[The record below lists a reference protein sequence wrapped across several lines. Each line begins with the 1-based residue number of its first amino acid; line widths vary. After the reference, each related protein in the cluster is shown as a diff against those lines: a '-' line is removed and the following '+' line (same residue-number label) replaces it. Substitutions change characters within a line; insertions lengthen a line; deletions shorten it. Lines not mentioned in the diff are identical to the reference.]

1 MKRRR
6 PARESRDHSAP
17 KRKRSGS
24 GSKQNRGPASGGS
37 RSGANHGE
45 SWGGAPASGS
55 PEPGL
60 EEEEQDVFVRLN
72 KYLASHGI
80 GSRRR
85 CDAMI
90 EEGAVMIDGEIV
102 TELGTKVQPHLQR
115 IEVDGVV
122 LKPEGLRHRYYLLN
136 KPSGVVCTNDER
148 ESKPRAVDLIT
159 DRKKGRIF
167 SVGRL
172 DEDTT
177 GLLIL
182 TNDGDFAHRVMHPR
196 YGVTKTYLV
205 KLVGRITDGELDQ
218 VRDGVYLS
226 DGKTAGARV
235 LVKQRGPRVSKLEV
249 TLLEG
254 KNREVR
260 RVFARVGHK
269 VVDLKR
275 IRIGPINDRGLKV
288 GHWRPLTRPEV
299 TDLLAHADPNR
310 EAHEAQLPGRERH
323 DRGGR
328 GRDGRGR
335 NRARRGGFGDSRNPR
350 EDRRGQGSAGR
361 GSFGGGSGAR
371 GSNAGGPG
379 GGSSG
384 GGGRSGRS
392 GEDRWDRGAG
402 GRGRSD
408 ERGAG
413 RGAGRG
419 RSDRGAARPANDRG
433 GRRQTGGDMP
443 HPLQGKPGF
452 RGDFDDE

>member
-6 PARESRDHSAP
+6 PARESRDHAGP
-17 KRKRSGS
+17 ARKRSGS
-24 GSKQNRGPASGGS
+24 SSKKTRGSRQGARREDGPSGWNAGGS
-37 RSGANHGE
+37 S
-45 SWGGAPASGS
+45 SPGGPKGPTGPGS
-55 PEPGL
+55 
-60 EEEEQDVFVRLN
+60 EEEGQDVFVRLN

-85 CDAMI
+85 CDALI
-90 EEGAVMIDGEIV
+90 EEGAVMIDGQIV

-122 LKPEGLRHRYYLLN
+122 LKPEGLRHRYYILN

-148 ESKPRAVDLIT
+148 EAKPRAVDLIT

-205 KLVGRITDGELDQ
+205 KLIGRITDREIDQ

-310 EAHEAQLPGRERH
+310 EAHEAQLPGREQ
-323 DRGGR
+323 
-328 GRDGRGR
+328 RGR
-335 NRARRGGFGDSRNPR
+335 NRSRRGGFGD
-350 EDRRGQGSAGR
+350 AGR
-361 GSFGGGSGAR
+361 RSDQREGGL
-371 GSNAGGPG
+371 
-379 GGSSG
+379 
-384 GGGRSGRS
+384 SGR
-392 GEDRWDRGAG
+392 G
-402 GRGRSD
+402 GRGRREGGGDGS
-408 ERGAG
+408 RAG
-413 RGAGRG
+413 Q
-419 RSDRGAARPANDRG
+419 RSEGARPARGRNDRG
-433 GRRQTGGDMP
+433 GARKPAGEVP
-443 HPLQGKPGF
+443 HPFQGKPGF

>member
-1 MKRRR
+1 
-6 PARESRDHSAP
+6 
-17 KRKRSGS
+17 
-24 GSKQNRGPASGGS
+24 
-37 RSGANHGE
+37 
-45 SWGGAPASGS
+45 
-55 PEPGL
+55 
-60 EEEEQDVFVRLN
+60 
-72 KYLASHGI
+72 
-80 GSRRR
+80 
-85 CDAMI
+85 
-90 EEGAVMIDGEIV
+90 MIDGEIV

-122 LKPEGLRHRYYLLN
+122 LKPEGLRHRYYILN

-148 ESKPRAVDLIT
+148 EAKPRAVDLIT

-205 KLVGRITDGELDQ
+205 KLVGRISDREIDQ

-299 TDLLAHADPNR
+299 TELLAHADPNR
-310 EAHEAQLPGRERH
+310 EAHEAQLPGREP
-323 DRGGR
+323 R
-328 GRDGRGR
+328 GRDQRGR
-335 NRARRGGFGDSRNPR
+335 NRSRRGGFGDGGRRDDQR
-350 EDRRGQGSAGR
+350 ERGFSNR
-361 GSFGGGSGAR
+361 GGGS
-371 GSNAGGPG
+371 
-379 GGSSG
+379 
-384 GGGRSGRS
+384 RSGR
-392 GEDRWDRGAG
+392 GNDGRRGDQRSEG
-402 GRGRSD
+402 GRP
-408 ERGAG
+408 A
-413 RGAGRG
+413 RG
-419 RSDRGAARPANDRG
+419 RDDRG
-433 GRRQTGGDMP
+433 GTRKPAGEVP

>member
-1 MKRRR
+1 
-6 PARESRDHSAP
+6 
-17 KRKRSGS
+17 
-24 GSKQNRGPASGGS
+24 
-37 RSGANHGE
+37 
-45 SWGGAPASGS
+45 
-55 PEPGL
+55 
-60 EEEEQDVFVRLN
+60 VRLN

-85 CDAMI
+85 CDALI

-122 LKPEGLRHRYYLLN
+122 LKPEGLRHRYYILN

-148 ESKPRAVDLIT
+148 EAKPRAVDLIT

-205 KLVGRITDGELDQ
+205 KLIGRITDREIDQ

-310 EAHEAQLPGRERH
+310 EAHEAQLPGREN
-323 DRGGR
+323 R
-328 GRDGRGR
+328 GRDQRGR
-335 NRARRGGFGDSRNPR
+335 NRSRRGGFSD
-350 EDRRGQGSAGR
+350 AGR
-361 GSFGGGSGAR
+361 
-371 GSNAGGPG
+371 
-379 GGSSG
+379 G
-384 GGGRSGRS
+384 GGGRSGR
-392 GEDRWDRGAG
+392 GGQGRGDGRHEGRGDGRGDGRGGDFRGGDDRRNGQHQG
-402 GRGRSD
+402 GGRSD
-408 ERGAG
+408 ERRPA
-413 RGAGRG
+413 RG
-419 RSDRGAARPANDRG
+419 RDDRGSGRPTSDRG
-433 GRRQTGGDMP
+433 GRRKPTGDVP

>member
-1 MKRRR
+1 M
-6 PARESRDHSAP
+6 
-17 KRKRSGS
+17 
-24 GSKQNRGPASGGS
+24 
-37 RSGANHGE
+37 
-45 SWGGAPASGS
+45 
-55 PEPGL
+55 
-60 EEEEQDVFVRLN
+60 FVRLN
-72 KYLASHGI
+72 KYLASHGV

-85 CDAMI
+85 CDTLI
-90 EEGAVMIDGEIV
+90 EQGAVMIDGEIV

-122 LKPEGLRHRYYLLN
+122 LKPEGLRHRYYILN

-148 ESKPRAVDLIT
+148 EAKPRAVDLIT

-196 YGVTKTYLV
+196 YGVTKTYMV
-205 KLVGRITDGELDQ
+205 KLVGRITDYEVDQ

-275 IRIGPINDRGLKV
+275 IRVGPITDRGLKV

-299 TDLLAHADPNR
+299 TELLAHADPNR
-310 EAHEAQLPGRERH
+310 EAFEAQLPGRE
-323 DRGGR
+323 GR
-328 GRDGRGR
+328 EQGRS
-335 NRARRGGFGDSRNPR
+335 RRGG
-350 EDRRGQGSAGR
+350 A
-361 GSFGGGSGAR
+361 
-371 GSNAGGPG
+371 
-379 GGSSG
+379 G
-384 GGGRSGRS
+384 GGGRRR
-392 GEDRWDRGAG
+392 EDFRERGGSSRGAG
-402 GRGRSD
+402 GRGKRSGDASGRDPFRAAGSRSKGGRPHEKRPNGGRPDRGPD
-408 ERGAG
+408 ERSHGAQPGSDRAAG
-413 RGAGRG
+413 RNAQGRG
-419 RSDRGAARPANDRG
+419 GSSGSS
-433 GRRQTGGDMP
+433 GDVR
-443 HPLQGKPGF
+443 HPLHGKPGF
-452 RGDFDDE
+452 RGDHDDD